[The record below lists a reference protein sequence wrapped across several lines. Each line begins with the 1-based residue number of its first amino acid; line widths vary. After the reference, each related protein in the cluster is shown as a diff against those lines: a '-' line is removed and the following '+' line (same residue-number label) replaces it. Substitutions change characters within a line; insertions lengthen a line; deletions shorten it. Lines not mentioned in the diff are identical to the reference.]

1 MDGGAVV
8 ISYRTNS
15 GMVQALLDITDDGLM
30 NELASRLIATAGD
43 LFGYRGKLIQG
54 SAPEAVYLVDNPNR
68 RCPNIDKAR
77 SHLGY
82 EPGISIE
89 EGLRRSLIW
98 YHHNQQAE
106 EA

>member
-1 MDGGAVV
+1 
-8 ISYRTNS
+8 
-15 GMVQALLDITDDGLM
+15 
-30 NELASRLIATAGD
+30 
-43 LFGYRGKLIQG
+43 
-54 SAPEAVYLVDNPNR
+54 VDNPNR